1 MKTMKSF
8 KEYIAYPYGLWM
20 LIFIT
25 IPLLVVIWFSFL
37 SNPDFKMGVYSF
49 TLENYRE
56 FLDPSYLELLYRSF
70 LYAVIATVICF
81 MIAYPLGNLI
91 ITLPTHRQNLMILLM
106 ILPMWVNFL
115 LRTYAW
121 MVLLSGSGL
130 VARFLGLFGL
140 TDVPLLYTQTAVI
153 LGMVYNFFPYM
164 LLPIYTSLK
173 KIDGDLLRAAT
184 DLGANP
190 FQIFVKV
197 KLPLSLPG
205 IVSGCMMVFMP
216 AVSTFVI
223 SNLLG
228 GGKYM
233 LIGNL
238 IEQQFLTLN
247 NWNFG
252 SAISMVLMLI
262 IFLVIGIARLITG
275 KEIDTGGQIL

>member
-1 MKTMKSF
+1 MKSF

-20 LIFIT
+20 LIFIAV
-25 IPLLVVIWFSFL
+25 PLLVVIWFSFL
-37 SNPDFKMGVYSF
+37 SNPDFKAGVYTF
-49 TLENYRE
+49 TLENYQQ
-56 FLDPSYLELLYRSF
+56 FMDPVYLELLYRSF
-70 LYAVIATVICF
+70 LYAVIATLICF
-81 MIAYPLGNLI
+81 IIAYPLGNLI
-91 ITLPTHRQNLMILLM
+91 VSLPSHRQNLMIVLM
-106 ILPMWVNFL
+106 IIPMWVNFL

-130 VARFLGLFGL
+130 ISQFLGLLGFR
-140 TDVPLLYTQTAVI
+140 DVPLLYTQSAVI

-173 KIDGDLLRAAT
+173 KIDPDLLRAAT
-184 DLGANP
+184 DLGANH
-190 FQIFVKV
+190 FQMFVKIKV
-197 KLPLSLPG
+197 PLSLPG

-233 LIGNL
+233 LVGNL

-252 SAISMVLMLI
+252 SAISMVLMTI
-262 IFLVIGIARLITG
+262 IFLVLGIARLITG
-275 KEIDTGGQIL
+275 KEIDTGGQLL

>member
-1 MKTMKSF
+1 MKSF

-20 LIFIT
+20 LIFIAV
-25 IPLLVVIWFSFL
+25 PLLVVVWFSFL
-37 SNPDFKMGVYSF
+37 SNPDFKAGIYTF
-49 TLENYRE
+49 TLDNYQE
-56 FLDPSYLELLYRSF
+56 FMDPVYLELLYRSF

-81 MIAYPLGNLI
+81 IIAYPLGNLI
-91 ITLPTHRQNLMILLM
+91 VSLPSHRQNLMIVLM
-106 ILPMWVNFL
+106 IIPMWVNFL

-130 VARFLGLFGL
+130 ISQFLGLLGFR
-140 TDVPLLYTQTAVI
+140 DVSLLYTQSAVI

-173 KIDGDLLRAAT
+173 KIDPDLLRAAT
-184 DLGANP
+184 DLGANH
-190 FQIFVKV
+190 FQMFVKIKV
-197 KLPLSLPG
+197 PLSLPG

-233 LIGNL
+233 LVGNL

-252 SAISMVLMLI
+252 SAISMVLMTI
-262 IFLVIGIARLITG
+262 IFLVLGIARLITG
-275 KEIDTGGQIL
+275 KELDTGGQLL

>member
-1 MKTMKSF
+1 MKSF

-20 LIFIT
+20 LIFIAV
-25 IPLLVVIWFSFL
+25 PLLVVIWFSFL
-37 SNPDFKMGVYSF
+37 SNPDFKAGVYSF
-49 TLENYRE
+49 TLDNYQE
-56 FLDPSYLELLYRSF
+56 FIDPVYLELLYRSF
-70 LYAVIATVICF
+70 LYAVIATLICF
-81 MIAYPLGNLI
+81 IIAYPLGTLI
-91 ITLPTHRQNLMILLM
+91 VSLPAHRQNLMIVLM
-106 ILPMWVNFL
+106 IVPMWVNFL

-130 VARFLGLFGL
+130 ISQFLGLLGFQN
-140 TDVPLLYTQTAVI
+140 VSLLYTQSAVI

-173 KIDGDLLRAAT
+173 KIDPDLLRAAT

-190 FQIFVKV
+190 FQMFVKIKV
-197 KLPLSLPG
+197 PLSLPG

-252 SAISMVLMLI
+252 AALSMVLMTI
-262 IFLVIGIARLITG
+262 IFLVLGIARLVTG
-275 KEIDTGGQIL
+275 KELDTGGQIL

>member
-1 MKTMKSF
+1 MKSF

-20 LIFIT
+20 LIFIAV
-25 IPLLVVIWFSFL
+25 PLLVVLWFSFL
-37 SNPDFKMGVYSF
+37 SNPDFKAGIYSF
-49 TLENYRE
+49 TLSNYQE
-56 FLDPSYLELLYRSF
+56 FIDPVYLELLYRSF
-70 LYAVIATVICF
+70 LYAVIATMICF
-81 MIAYPLGNLI
+81 VIAYPLGNLI
-91 ITLPTHRQNLMILLM
+91 VALPSHRQNLMIVLM
-106 ILPMWVNFL
+106 IIPMWVNFL

-130 VARFLGLFGL
+130 ISQFLGLLGFR
-140 TDVPLLYTQTAVI
+140 DFSLLYTQSAVI

-173 KIDGDLLRAAT
+173 KIDPDLLRAAT
-184 DLGANP
+184 DLGANH
-190 FQIFVKV
+190 FQMFVKIKV
-197 KLPLSLPG
+197 PLSLPG
-205 IVSGCMMVFMP
+205 IVSGSMMVFMP

-233 LIGNL
+233 LVGNL

-252 SAISMVLMLI
+252 SAISMVLMTI
-262 IFLVIGIARLITG
+262 IFLVLGIARLITG
-275 KEIDTGGQIL
+275 KELDTGGQLL

>member
-1 MKTMKSF
+1 MKSF

-20 LIFIT
+20 LIFIAV
-25 IPLLVVIWFSFL
+25 PLLVVVWFSFL
-37 SNPDFKMGVYSF
+37 SNPDFKAGDYTF
-49 TLENYRE
+49 TLDNYQE
-56 FLDPSYLELLYRSF
+56 FMDPVYLELLYRSF
-70 LYAVIATVICF
+70 LYAVIATLICF
-81 MIAYPLGNLI
+81 IIAYPLGNLI
-91 ITLPTHRQNLMILLM
+91 VSLPGHRQNLMIVLM
-106 ILPMWVNFL
+106 IIPMWVNFL

-130 VARFLGLFGL
+130 ISQFLGLLGFQ
-140 TDVPLLYTQTAVI
+140 DVSLLYTQSAVI

-164 LLPIYTSLK
+164 LLPIYTALK
-173 KIDGDLLRAAT
+173 KIDPDLLRAAT
-184 DLGANP
+184 DLGANH
-190 FQIFVKV
+190 FQMFIKIKV
-197 KLPLSLPG
+197 PLSLPG

-233 LIGNL
+233 LVGNL

-252 SAISMVLMLI
+252 SAISMVLMTI
-262 IFLVIGIARLITG
+262 IFLVLGIARLITG
-275 KEIDTGGQIL
+275 KELDTGGQLL

>member
-1 MKTMKSF
+1 
-8 KEYIAYPYGLWM
+8 
-20 LIFIT
+20 
-25 IPLLVVIWFSFL
+25 
-37 SNPDFKMGVYSF
+37 
-49 TLENYRE
+49 
-56 FLDPSYLELLYRSF
+56 
-70 LYAVIATVICF
+70 
-81 MIAYPLGNLI
+81 
-91 ITLPTHRQNLMILLM
+91 
-106 ILPMWVNFL
+106 MWVNFL

-130 VARFLGLFGL
+130 ISQFLGLLGFR
-140 TDVPLLYTQTAVI
+140 DVSLLYTQSAVI

-164 LLPIYTSLK
+164 LLPIYTALK
-173 KIDGDLLRAAT
+173 KIDPDLLRAAT
-184 DLGANP
+184 DLGANH
-190 FQIFVKV
+190 FQMFVKIKV
-197 KLPLSLPG
+197 PLSLPG

-252 SAISMVLMLI
+252 SAISMVLMTI
-262 IFLVIGIARLITG
+262 IFLVLGIARLITG
-275 KEIDTGGQIL
+275 KELDTGGQLL

>member
-1 MKTMKSF
+1 MKTF

-20 LIFIT
+20 IIFIAV
-25 IPLLVVIWFSFL
+25 PLLVVIWFSFL
-37 SNPDFKMGVYSF
+37 SNPDFKIGEYTF
-49 TLENYRE
+49 TLDNYKE
-56 FLDPSYLELLYRSF
+56 FLDPVYLELLYRSF
-70 LYAVIATVICF
+70 VYAVIATLISF

-91 ITLPTHRQNLMILLM
+91 VSLPEHRQNLMIVLM

-130 VARFLGLFGL
+130 VVKFLGLLGF
-140 TDVPLLYTQTAVI
+140 TDATLLYTQSAVI

-173 KIDGDLLRAAT
+173 KIDPDLLRAAT
-184 DLGANP
+184 DLGANH
-190 FQIFVKV
+190 FQMFVKV
-197 KLPLSLPG
+197 KFPLSLPG

-238 IEQQFLTLN
+238 IEQQFLTAN

-252 SAISMVLMLI
+252 SAISMVLMTI
-262 IFLVIGIARLITG
+262 IFLVLGIARLIAG

>member
-1 MKTMKSF
+1 MKSF

-20 LIFIT
+20 LIFIA
-25 IPLLVVIWFSFL
+25 IPLLVVICFSFL
-37 SNPDFKMGVYSF
+37 SNPDFKAGIYTF
-49 TLENYRE
+49 TLDNYQE
-56 FLDPSYLELLYRSF
+56 FMDPVYLELLYRSF
-70 LYAVIATVICF
+70 LYAVIATLICF
-81 MIAYPLGNLI
+81 IIAYPLGNLI
-91 ITLPTHRQNLMILLM
+91 ASLPGHRQNLMIVLM
-106 ILPMWVNFL
+106 IIPIWVNFL

-130 VARFLGLFGL
+130 ISQFLGLLGFR
-140 TDVPLLYTQTAVI
+140 DVSLLYTQSAVI

-164 LLPIYTSLK
+164 LLPIYTALK
-173 KIDGDLLRAAT
+173 KIDPDLLRAAT
-184 DLGANP
+184 DLGANH
-190 FQIFVKV
+190 FQMFVKIKV
-197 KLPLSLPG
+197 PLSLPG

-252 SAISMVLMLI
+252 SAISMVLMTI
-262 IFLVIGIARLITG
+262 IFLVLGIARLITG
-275 KEIDTGGQIL
+275 KELDTGGQLL

>member
-1 MKTMKSF
+1 MKSF

-20 LIFIT
+20 LIFIAV
-25 IPLLVVIWFSFL
+25 PLLVVIWFSFL
-37 SNPDFKMGVYSF
+37 SNPDFKAGIYTF
-49 TLENYRE
+49 TLNNYQE
-56 FLDPSYLELLYRSF
+56 FIDPVYLELLYRSF
-70 LYAVIATVICF
+70 LYAVIATLICF
-81 MIAYPLGNLI
+81 FIAYPLGNLI
-91 ITLPTHRQNLMILLM
+91 VSLPAHRQNLMIVLM
-106 ILPMWVNFL
+106 IIPMWVNFL

-130 VARFLGLFGL
+130 IAQFLGLLGFR
-140 TDVPLLYTQTAVI
+140 DVSLLYTQSAVI

-173 KIDGDLLRAAT
+173 KIDPDLLRAAT
-184 DLGANP
+184 DLGANH
-190 FQIFVKV
+190 FQMFVKI

-205 IVSGCMMVFMP
+205 IVSGSMMVFMP

-252 SAISMVLMLI
+252 SALSMVLMTI
-262 IFLVIGIARLITG
+262 IFLVLGLARLITG
-275 KEIDTGGQIL
+275 KELDTGGQIL

>member
-1 MKTMKSF
+1 MKSF

-20 LIFIT
+20 IIFIAV
-25 IPLLVVIWFSFL
+25 PLLVVIWFSFL
-37 SNPDFKMGVYSF
+37 SNPDFKMGVYTF
-49 TLENYRE
+49 TLENYQE
-56 FLDPSYLELLYRSF
+56 FFDPVYLELLYRSF
-70 LYAVIATVICF
+70 CYAVIATLISF
-81 MIAYPLGNLI
+81 LIAYPLGNLI
-91 ITLPTHRQNLMILLM
+91 MSLPTNRQNLMILLM

-121 MVLLSGSGL
+121 MVLLSGNGL
-130 VARFLGLFGL
+130 IVKFLGLFGF
-140 TDVPLLYTQTAVI
+140 TDVSLLYTQSAVI
-153 LGMVYNFFPYM
+153 LGMVYNFFPFM

-173 KIDGDLLRAAT
+173 KIDPDLLRAAS

-190 FQIFVKV
+190 LQMFIKV
-197 KLPLSLPG
+197 KFPLSLPG

-238 IEQQFLTLN
+238 IEQQFLSVN

-252 SAISMVLMLI
+252 SAISMVLMII
-262 IFLVIGIARLITG
+262 IFLVIGIARLVTG
-275 KEIDTGGQIL
+275 KEIDTGGHLI